1 MTVLVTGAAGFVGQW
16 LTRALLEKGET
27 VFGLSMTGEPAPGV
41 LSTSEID
48 SITWLSGDLRNS
60 EDVDAA
66 LETARPDTV
75 YHLAAVSHIPQAAAD
90 PAMAFDVNTLGTVR
104 LLNSVERHSP
114 KGRNRTRTL
123 VVGSAEQYGVHP
135 AKSYPLSEEAA
146 QHPIT
151 VYAASKAAQ
160 EIVALSAARGQQ
172 MDVVATRSFTHSG
185 PGQDERFLLPS
196 LVKRVAQLRESGGS
210 ELPLGNMTPV
220 RDFLHVAD
228 VVAAYITLC
237 EGADSGQVFNV
248 CSGEGRTV
256 KQIAEAVLKIG
267 GVRAVPKSDPSLVR
281 PVDLP
286 MLVGDNSKL
295 RATGWEPAF
304 TFDDMVTDLWNH
316 AA

>member
-90 PAMAFDVNTLGTVR
+90 PAMAFDVITLGTVR

-295 RATGWEPAF
+295 RATGWEAAF

>member
-16 LTRALLEKGET
+16 LTRSLLEKGET

-41 LSTSEID
+41 LSKSEID
-48 SITWLSGDLRNS
+48 SITWLSGDLRS
-60 EDVDAA
+60 AADIDAA
-66 LETARPDTV
+66 LETARPDAV

-104 LLNSVERHSP
+104 LLNAVERHSP
-114 KGRNRTRTL
+114 KGTNRTRTL

-135 AKSYPLSEEAA
+135 AKSYPLTEEAP

-160 EIVALSAARGQQ
+160 EIVALTAARGQQ

-196 LVKRVAQLRESGGS
+196 LVKRVAQLRESGAS

-267 GVRAVPKSDPSLVR
+267 GVRADPKSDPSLVR

-295 RATGWEPAF
+295 RATGWEQAF
-304 TFDDMVTDLWNH
+304 TFDDMITDLWNH